1 MLFNVASP
9 ADVSR
14 ACVQLLIQA
23 ICMSCWFPL
32 SPLGTRG
39 FLSLL
44 YFILIYRSKFKRAG
58 VRVSHPDAL
67 PHPGEKLLVSV
78 QLQLLTSPPAS
89 SISVPLPHL
98 MTNNNE
104 LLHSLTTLFLTLAGK
119 HKHTQTYIYTHPLHF
134 IYWLTPGKKI
144 IYSEDM
150 GELWPSAS
158 LAFKKLPVIISVIV
172 FTRLTK
178 TLWSEEHFLFSL

>member
-1 MLFNVASP
+1 MAGP

-58 VRVSHPDAL
+58 VRVSHSDAL
-67 PHPGEKLLVSV
+67 PRPGEKLLVSV
-78 QLQLLTSPPAS
+78 QLQLLTSPSAS
-89 SISVPLPHL
+89 SISVSLSHL

-104 LLHSLTTLFLTLAGK
+104 LSHSLTNYFISHICRK
-119 HKHTQTYIYTHPLHF
+119 TYTHSNIHIYTPLRV
-134 IYWLTPGKKI
+134 IYWLTPG
-144 IYSEDM
+144 E
-150 GELWPSAS
+150 
-158 LAFKKLPVIISVIV
+158 
-172 FTRLTK
+172 K
-178 TLWSEEHFLFSL
+178 TLSTLKIWVNWGLQPYWLLKSYQ